1 MYKDGGVFRGLR
13 KTDNREYFRV
23 VGKIRDRKPAGDLC
37 HVTTPRT
44 ADLSL
49 AEPHLAQTYGAA
61 GMLAVQE
68 LGTAPLAEV
77 VETDLA
83 LKPGALGQGL
93 H

>member
-1 MYKDGGVFRGLR
+1 MYKDRGVFRGVR
-13 KTDNREYFRV
+13 KTDNGEYFRV
-23 VGKIRDRKPAGDLC
+23 IGKMRDRKAAGDVC
-37 HVTTPRT
+37 HATTPRT
-44 ADLSL
+44 ADLPL
-49 AEPHLAQTYGAA
+49 AEPHMAQTYGAA

-68 LGTAPLAEV
+68 FRKAPLAEV